1 MIFAILIYLLIKV
14 KRVGVV
20 FFTYIGLYS
29 LGRMFIE
36 GLRTDSLMLGPIRV
50 AQLVSIIGVVVSIFY
65 LVLIKKKDKN

>member
-1 MIFAILIYLLIKV
+1 
-14 KRVGVV
+14 
-20 FFTYIGLYS
+20 
-29 LGRMFIE
+29 MFIE